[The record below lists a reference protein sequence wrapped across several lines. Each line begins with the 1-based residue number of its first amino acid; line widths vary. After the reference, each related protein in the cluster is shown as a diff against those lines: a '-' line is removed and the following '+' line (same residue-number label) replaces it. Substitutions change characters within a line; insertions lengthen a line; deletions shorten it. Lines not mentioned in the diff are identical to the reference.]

1 MIGVEVGADTMIAVL
16 SSIDMPPNLPE
27 EEEIPVIDTAV
38 ASLIIMRFSIPPVA
52 VKPLIAMFVEPTG
65 GIFWMF
71 SMRTGVCEA

>member
-1 MIGVEVGADTMIAVL
+1 M
-16 SSIDMPPNLPE
+16 
-27 EEEIPVIDTAV
+27 IDTAV